1 MDPASWYPLTCLL
14 TQPPITVLTPPYS
27 ATNTS
32 LSITQLPT
40 ALSLST
46 ISLTL
51 ILSFTHHQF
60 THHKQNSFTHISLN
74 LSSLSTL
81 RRKKKNKKRIFLF
94 ISSSPPPP
102 KTTLTTTI
110 HRRNPPINLHPIKP
124 LHQQLH
130 RFTFKSLPSTPKSTR
145 HSQIENP
152 RRSSHHRPTTF
163 YSLRR
168 RPVHNHFFKILPIT
182 GNRRIKPN
190 GASAFSSDLDSRW
203 LKDIWE
209 YLIRNGSLKKT
220 VSRLIFKKLK
230 VGVWF
235 FCCTRTKQHEATPKP
250 QWFEDVERVGISSWC
265 GLLRM
270 Q

>member
-1 MDPASWYPLTCLL
+1 MVHWILPAGIHSHVSSRSHL
-14 TQPPITVLTPPYS
+14 
-27 ATNTS
+27 S
-32 LSITQLPT
+32 LSSRLPTQLPT
-40 ALSLST
+40 RLSQSLSYQQLSLCPPIHSPQT
-46 ISLTL
+46 KFI
-51 ILSFTHHQF
+51 H
-60 THHKQNSFTHISLN
+60 THISLN

-168 RPVHNHFFKILPIT
+168 RPVHHHFFKILPIT

-190 GASAFSSDLDSRW
+190 GASAFSSDLDSR
-203 LKDIWE
+203 
-209 YLIRNGSLKKT
+209 
-220 VSRLIFKKLK
+220 
-230 VGVWF
+230 
-235 FCCTRTKQHEATPKP
+235 
-250 QWFEDVERVGISSWC
+250 
-265 GLLRM
+265 
-270 Q
+270 

>member
-1 MDPASWYPLTCLL
+1 MKKYIWYIGSCQLVSTHMSPHAATYHCPHASLL
-14 TQPPITVLTPPYS
+14 SYQHVSLNHS
-27 ATNTS
+27 ATNSS
-32 LSITQLPT
+32 LSVHY
-40 ALSLST
+40 
-46 ISLTL
+46 
-51 ILSFTHHQF
+51 FTHPYPLFHTPPIHSPKTKF
-60 THHKQNSFTHISLN
+60 IHTHISLN

-110 HRRNPPINLHPIKP
+110 HRRNLPINLHPIKP

-168 RPVHNHFFKILPIT
+168 RPVHHHFFKILPIT

-190 GASAFSSDLDSRW
+190 GASAFSSDLDSR
-203 LKDIWE
+203 
-209 YLIRNGSLKKT
+209 
-220 VSRLIFKKLK
+220 
-230 VGVWF
+230 
-235 FCCTRTKQHEATPKP
+235 
-250 QWFEDVERVGISSWC
+250 
-265 GLLRM
+265 
-270 Q
+270 